1 MKKLLISLLV
11 PVVFAASCG
20 QNGTVSSPDPAG
32 YSPEAVLYNDWD
44 RAVRIDVDMQNM
56 YVSTPTKIE
65 KPIDLYM
72 SMALA
77 LKYNYTRRLITYE
90 DSIIRAGRSPVN
102 RLPEI
107 VSHAG
112 YINDTNSS
120 MSPDLKVAW
129 NMLDISMVYCLS
141 QDKEYK
147 ASVAFE
153 ESRKVIHNILQE
165 TRTLYWKTLTAQRL
179 LPVIDDMTEFMTLEV
194 DDMNAK
200 AKELEQKGETPE
212 VAQLV
217 KKRQYMEAIKNLSAL
232 KIGKVVCVACKK
244 PHVCD
249 VFVFDFF
256 CGEEQNVEIFLRGKK
271 VYVRVELCRFG
282 DKPSL
287 SAPYFRVHGIVVVK
301 QLFLCFYFFKIV
313 YNKLRARIKSVV
325 TVLFLSHSHGE
336 IPRFLRSFPAYHSGN
351 AAITQEKNEV
361 FPSAKRNLPQE
372 LRYIVRNES
381 ILAKNVTKLEIISNE
396 MIFLLQNAGELHII
410 APLRENKEGIP
421 CLS

>member
-1 MKKLLISLLV
+1 
-11 PVVFAASCG
+11 
-20 QNGTVSSPDPAG
+20 
-32 YSPEAVLYNDWD
+32 
-44 RAVRIDVDMQNM
+44 M

-200 AKELEQKGETPE
+200 AKELEQK
-212 VAQLV
+212 
-217 KKRQYMEAIKNLSAL
+217 
-232 KIGKVVCVACKK
+232 
-244 PHVCD
+244 
-249 VFVFDFF
+249 
-256 CGEEQNVEIFLRGKK
+256 
-271 VYVRVELCRFG
+271 
-282 DKPSL
+282 
-287 SAPYFRVHGIVVVK
+287 
-301 QLFLCFYFFKIV
+301 
-313 YNKLRARIKSVV
+313 
-325 TVLFLSHSHGE
+325 
-336 IPRFLRSFPAYHSGN
+336 
-351 AAITQEKNEV
+351 
-361 FPSAKRNLPQE
+361 AKRRKWLSWSRKDNIWKRSKTFP
-372 LRYIVRNES
+372 R
-381 ILAKNVTKLEIISNE
+381 SNA
-396 MIFLLQNAGELHII
+396 IWKRRRPVWPA
-410 APLRENKEGIP
+410 
-421 CLS
+421 